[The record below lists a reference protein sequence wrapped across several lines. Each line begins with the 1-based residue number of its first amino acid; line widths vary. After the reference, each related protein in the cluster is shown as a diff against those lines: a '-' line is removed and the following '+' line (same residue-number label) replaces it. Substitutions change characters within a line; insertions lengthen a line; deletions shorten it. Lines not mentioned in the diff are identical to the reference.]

1 MTSSHFSKV
10 ISLPSERHGN
20 VLAIAIIFLYC
31 ISFATLRLYISP
43 TMDLDDAEQFVF
55 STAAYSWGYSNQPP
69 LYTWVVK
76 AISSI
81 IGMNIKVLMA
91 VKYSMMF
98 CFYYSFYRLCCSFW
112 DTRQS
117 LLITGSLLLFYTYSY
132 DFNRHLSHTILVTAL
147 SSLTSLIYVYLLRT
161 RKTLHY
167 FLIGAAISF
176 GILTKYNFLFFLFG
190 LILAS
195 ISTKEGRRV
204 LFDRR
209 VLVSLFICCFIIS
222 PHIAWLIHQKFQTVH
237 HALVKAHA
245 GEVPIYSL
253 QNLLIVIGAS
263 FYGII
268 TFPLLFIIFFRRYFL
283 PRATNISGNSEI
295 ISPFRWIVL
304 YGLLVPLCVIIVFR
318 TGHFSEKWL
327 APLLFCIP
335 LALFS
340 RVDIDMNKKRFQV
353 FGYICIVVAVMMF
366 LLRAFIGFC
375 LPDVLGRVERV
386 HTPFRAVSRQLVKE
400 LRNRGIITLHDLT
413 IIADSNF
420 LVANIEANIPA
431 AEFMVL
437 KQDTQDKLS
446 RKRNVVFVWDASE
459 LGIQIPK
466 HYSYMFPDAIPIGI
480 FDSPYI
486 HSKKLPPYRLGAAL
500 IPSSK

>member
-1 MTSSHFSKV
+1 MISSHFLKG
-10 ISLPSERHGN
+10 ISLPSERRGDA
-20 VLAIAIIFLYC
+20 LAIVIIFLYC
-31 ISFATLRLYISP
+31 LSFASLRLFISP

-55 STAAYSWGYSNQPP
+55 SAVYSWGYSNQPP
-69 LYTWVVK
+69 AYTWVVK

-81 IGMNIKVLMA
+81 IGMNIKTLIA
-91 VKYSMMF
+91 VKYSIMF

-117 LLITGSLLLFYTYSY
+117 LLVTGSLLLFYTYSY

-147 SSLTSLIYVYLLRT
+147 SSLTALIYVYLLRIK
-161 RKTLHY
+161 RTLYY
-167 FLIGAAISF
+167 FLIGASIGF

-195 ISTKEGRRV
+195 IFSKEGRRV

-209 VLVSLFICCFIIS
+209 ILVSLFICCCIIS
-222 PHIAWLIHQKFQTVH
+222 PHVVWLIHQNFQTVH

-245 GEVPIYSL
+245 GEVTMHSL
-253 QNLLIVIGAS
+253 QNLLIIIGSS

-268 TFPLLFIIFFRRYFL
+268 TFPLLFSIFFWRYFL
-283 PRATNISGNSEI
+283 PRATNISRNSEML
-295 ISPFRWIVL
+295 SPFRWIVL
-304 YGLLVPLCVIIVFR
+304 YGLLVPLCVILILR

-335 LALFS
+335 LILFS

-375 LPDVLGRVERV
+375 LPDVLGKVERI
-386 HTPFRAVSRQLVKE
+386 HTPFRAVSQQLVKE
-400 LRNRGIITLHDLT
+400 LQNRGIITLQELT

-420 LVANIEANIPA
+420 LAANIGANMPA
-431 AEFMVL
+431 AQFMVL

-446 RKRNVVFVWDASE
+446 KKRNVVIVWDASKQ
-459 LGIQIPK
+459 GIHIPK
-466 HYSYMFPDAIPIGI
+466 YYRYIFPAAIPIGI
-480 FDSPYI
+480 FESPYI
-486 HSKKLPPYRLGAAL
+486 HSKKLPPYLLGAAL
-500 IPSSK
+500 IPSTK